1 MILGRIVEKKS
12 NYLEFRD
19 LDLYNW
25 DYLQQS
31 YTVFL
36 FFFFFS
42 KYGLSYTLDLEW

>member
-12 NYLEFRD
+12 NYLEFKD
-19 LDLYNW
+19 LDLYDW

-36 FFFFFS
+36 FFS
-42 KYGLSYTLDLEW
+42 KYGLSYTLELEW